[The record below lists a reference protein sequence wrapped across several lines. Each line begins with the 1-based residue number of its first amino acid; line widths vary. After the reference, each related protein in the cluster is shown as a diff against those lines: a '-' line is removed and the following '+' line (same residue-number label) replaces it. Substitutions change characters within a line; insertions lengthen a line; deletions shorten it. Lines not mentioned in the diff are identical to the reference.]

1 MKTKVFSL
9 CALLVLVFAAQARA
23 DQGQD
28 ERAIRTLNNVFA
40 EAFVKQD
47 AELRA
52 SVFTENATLVTPPGV
67 FLVGRPAMVKDFG
80 HEAKALVTKD
90 TKAEFSCYRFR
101 FITPDVAFVDSILTV
116 NNIMGPDGKVK
127 TAVPISVTES
137 VVRQGNSWLIQDER
151 AHFLP
156 TMSQASGAC
165 L

>member
-1 MKTKVFSL
+1 MKAKVFSL

-28 ERAIRTLNNVFA
+28 ERAIRNLNNVFA

-52 SVFTENATLVTPPGV
+52 SVFAQSATLVTPQGV

-80 HEAKALVTKD
+80 PEAKALVTNN
-90 TKAEFSCYRFR
+90 TKAKFSCYRFR

-116 NNIMGPDGKVK
+116 NNIIGPDGKVK

-137 VVRQGNSWLIQDER
+137 LVRQGSGWLIQDER

-156 TMSQASGAC
+156 PLSKGSGAC